1 MAILVVIYTRWPK
14 SQSQI
19 CDIDSE
25 PRDVEG
31 LGQEVDGGR
40 RIELHIGD
48 PSCRRRRDGSESG
61 SGRASSKSN
70 RDSNLDRGLK

>member
-1 MAILVVIYTRWPK
+1 VKGVASWRFAKTINFTTRGRRGIPILVVIYTRWPK

-25 PRDVEG
+25 PRGVEG

-48 PSCRRRRDGSESG
+48 P
-61 SGRASSKSN
+61 K
-70 RDSNLDRGLK
+70 L